1 MKSRDELLAQSM
13 QANTNKQLKL
23 YRDIHDKLENAASNG
38 HTSITIESEF
48 GHTITQMTKSIAQ
61 RLKQEGF
68 YVKYFTD
75 IDKSSGYT
83 VNYIQ
88 VSLIPIECIHKT
100 NSRRIYFCTAISI
113 ILGFIIGFLISM
125 L

>member
-38 HTSITIESEF
+38 HTSITIESEV
-48 GHTITQMTKSIAQ
+48 GHTITQMTKSIAK

-100 NSRRIYFCTAISI
+100 NDRRIYFCTAISI

>member
-83 VNYIQ
+83 TIQ
-88 VSLIPIECIHKT
+88 VSLIPIECTHET
-100 NSRRIYFCTAISI
+100 NNKKIYFCTAISI

>member
-1 MKSRDELLAQSM
+1 MKSRDELLAQAM
-13 QANTNKQLKL
+13 QANKNKQLKL
-23 YRDIHDKLENAASNG
+23 YCDIHDKLENAASNG

-61 RLKQEGF
+61 RFKQEGF

-88 VSLIPIECIHKT
+88 VSLIPIECTHET
-100 NSRRIYFCTAISI
+100 NNRKIYFCAAISI

>member
-1 MKSRDELLAQSM
+1 MKTRDELLAQSM

-48 GHTITQMTKSIAQ
+48 GHTITQMTKSIAK
-61 RLKQEGF
+61 RFKQEGF

-88 VSLIPIECIHKT
+88 VSLIPIEYTHET
-100 NSRRIYFCTAISI
+100 NNRKMYFCTAISI

>member
-38 HTSITIESEF
+38 DTSITIESSF
-48 GHTITQMTKSIAQ
+48 GDTITQMTKSIAQ

-68 YVKYFTD
+68 YVKYFTN

-100 NSRRIYFCTAISI
+100 NDRRIYFCTAISI

>member
-38 HTSITIESEF
+38 HTSITIESSF
-48 GHTITQMTKSIAQ
+48 GDTITQMTKSIAQ

-88 VSLIPIECIHKT
+88 VSLIPIECIYKT
-100 NSRRIYFCTAISI
+100 NSRRIYFCIAISI

>member
-38 HTSITIESEF
+38 HTSITIES
-48 GHTITQMTKSIAQ
+48 MTKSIAE
-61 RLKQEGF
+61 RFKQEGF

-88 VSLIPIECIHKT
+88 VSLIPIECTHET
-100 NSRRIYFCTAISI
+100 NNRKIYFCTAISI